1 VGILWVFS
9 HGVILHLTRGI
20 LYGCFPTVFEIS
32 GNLYIFFKVRTGLA
46 CDELL
51 KMQSTKSQKVSIP
64 GFNIWIPVKSSL
76 LHGALRIAKIRK
88 DISIYDFIIELI
100 DMGSNTNLTDAGEG
114 SILNKKN
121 NSCKNRN
128 FVKRQ
133 DFCS

>member
-1 VGILWVFS
+1 M
-9 HGVILHLTRGI
+9 TRGI